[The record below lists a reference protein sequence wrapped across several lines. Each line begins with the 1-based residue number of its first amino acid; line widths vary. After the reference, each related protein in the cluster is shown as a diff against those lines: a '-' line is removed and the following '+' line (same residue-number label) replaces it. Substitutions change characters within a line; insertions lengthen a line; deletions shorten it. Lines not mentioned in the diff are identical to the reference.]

1 MEVVEVYLSPESN
14 TFKIESTAPGSSTKI
29 VGGDMADTFYV
40 NETQGDLRLEAGG
53 GDDKIILN
61 GLGDG
66 ATALIYGDA
75 GDDYLEI
82 DGRGA
87 SNVDLANSLGNSTVK
102 WSGGADNDTLLAYF
116 TSAGDSVIDIA
127 DDILGSNV
135 LQVECGDYN
144 CSVLSRENF
153 LANVHDPGNVFSSVE
168 RINLDSNT
176 AFISQTILRL
186 NGGNN
191 EVYFDDT
198 MSAFDVFGGPNQ
210 DGEACDS
217 RVRSTQAF
225 LLLFCSC

>member
-14 TFKIESTAPGSSTKI
+14 TFNVESTTPGSSTKI
-29 VGGDMADTFYV
+29 VGGVEADIFYIH
-40 NETQGDLRLEAGG
+40 ESQGDLRLEAGG
-53 GDDKIILN
+53 GNDNITIT

-66 ATALIYGDA
+66 ATAVIYGDA

-87 SNVDLANSLGNSTVK
+87 CNVDLANSLDNSTIK
-102 WSGGADNDTLLAYF
+102 WSGGAGNDKLLAYL
-116 TSAGDSVIDIA
+116 TSTGDSVIDIF
-127 DDILGSNV
+127 DDTLGSNV